1 MCKLQCQRVFS
12 CLHAQSEFSFHNVFD
27 NTFRQAFTAG
37 ELFNLGNHLAIG
49 RPFIFQSLGLVI
61 IHVMNFSNPV
71 QPIDAGIPTGQAF
84 FQMGAGSHVLIT
96 GPMKFDARL
105 VQLLLDIK

>member
-37 ELFNLGNHLAIG
+37 ELFNLGNHFTI
-49 RPFIFQSLGLVI
+49 RVPFVFQGLGLVI
-61 IHVMNFSNPV
+61 VHVVHFGNPV
-71 QPIDAGIPTGQAF
+71 
-84 FQMGAGSHVLIT
+84 
-96 GPMKFDARL
+96 
-105 VQLLLDIK
+105 